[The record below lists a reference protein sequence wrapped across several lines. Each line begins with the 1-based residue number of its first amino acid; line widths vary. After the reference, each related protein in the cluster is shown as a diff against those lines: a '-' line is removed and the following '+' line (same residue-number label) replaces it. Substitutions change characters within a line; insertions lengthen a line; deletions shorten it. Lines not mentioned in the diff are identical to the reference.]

1 MMRAVGRFGRGS
13 DAWADRRS
21 EGSVVKIPVYVHAD
35 DPVLQAGV
43 TALLRGRPEASVV
56 EATDL
61 DTARVVIVAADDVD
75 EPTVRTARAL
85 QRNGSMR
92 LVLVITNLGDA
103 ALLAGIGAGAC
114 GFVRRSEA
122 TPERLGEVVRSAASG
137 DGAVPPD
144 LLGRLLEHMSS
155 VQSSILEPRGLSLSG
170 LSERE
175 TVVLRLVAEGL
186 ETSEI
191 AERLCFSERT
201 VKGVIHE
208 VTTRLRLRNRAQAV
222 AYAVRQGL
230 I

>member
-1 MMRAVGRFGRGS
+1 M
-13 DAWADRRS
+13 
-21 EGSVVKIPVYVHAD
+21 KIPVFVHAD

-43 TALLRGRPEASVV
+43 TALLRGRPEATVV

-122 TPERLGEVVRSAASG
+122 TPERLGAVVRSAASG

-175 TVVLRLVAEGL
+175 TTVLRLVAEGL

>member
-1 MMRAVGRFGRGS
+1 M
-13 DAWADRRS
+13 
-21 EGSVVKIPVYVHAD
+21 KIPVYVHAD